1 MKQEQNLPDNPEE
14 ATPVAVATEP
24 VGSEGTRVRI
34 KEQPVWSLGAGPAA
48 VALILLIAVP
58 IITVV
63 TGINAINSLES
74 TGGAEG
80 LPGLI
85 ISSVIF
91 LLATIVLA
99 TSIKVVSP
107 GHTMTTQFFG
117 RYIGTLRRTG
127 LSFIPPLTV
136 AKRVS
141 IRVRNFETEEAKV
154 NDYNGNPIN
163 IAATIVWQVAD
174 TSQAS
179 FAVED
184 YEQFLTQQAESALR
198 HVATQH
204 PYDAPVDGRI
214 SLRGST
220 EEVSRELAD
229 AVAERAAVAGIE
241 IIEARISSLSY
252 APEIAQA
259 MLQRQQANAVIAARQ
274 RIVAGAVGMVE
285 MALAEL
291 EKNGTVQLDEERKA
305 QMVSNLL
312 TVLCSDRGTQ
322 PVVNAGSL
330 Y

>member
-48 VALILLIAVP
+48 VALILLIAVL

-91 LLATIVLA
+91 LIATIVLA

-163 IAATIVWQVAD
+163 IAATIVWQVA
-174 TSQAS
+174 
-179 FAVED
+179 
-184 YEQFLTQQAESALR
+184 
-198 HVATQH
+198 
-204 PYDAPVDGRI
+204 
-214 SLRGST
+214 
-220 EEVSRELAD
+220 
-229 AVAERAAVAGIE
+229 
-241 IIEARISSLSY
+241 
-252 APEIAQA
+252 
-259 MLQRQQANAVIAARQ
+259 
-274 RIVAGAVGMVE
+274 
-285 MALAEL
+285 
-291 EKNGTVQLDEERKA
+291 
-305 QMVSNLL
+305 
-312 TVLCSDRGTQ
+312 
-322 PVVNAGSL
+322 
-330 Y
+330 